1 MRRLAICS
9 RFLTHVVTG
18 LLTPLQVKALAI
30 CSRFQFIHVWKPLL
44 LLAVDRLYSLSTG
57 LGEYSESPREQCR
70 YLFEALNAPP
80 PVDTLPSIAPPRGT
94 QRATPGLR

>member
-1 MRRLAICS
+1 MHMLHVPASLGTCICTRVVNIRRLTIGS
-9 RFLTHVVTG
+9 LFLTHVRTA

-57 LGEYSESPREQCR
+57 LGEYSESQ
-70 YLFEALNAPP
+70 PP
-80 PVDTLPSIAPPRGT
+80 
-94 QRATPGLR
+94 

>member
-1 MRRLAICS
+1 MHMCICAHICIRRLAICS
-9 RFLTHVVTG
+9 RSLTHVVTG

-57 LGEYSESPREQCR
+57 LGEYSESQ
-70 YLFEALNAPP
+70 PP
-80 PVDTLPSIAPPRGT
+80 
-94 QRATPGLR
+94 